1 MTIKNMIGLEAE
13 FLLRNKGNK
22 ELTFPGDHG
31 FDTDEYIILGEFRG
45 NPGGTV
51 AEVIS
56 NFMLEYY
63 KVMALAEKKDKV
75 LDLTGFAEIDN
86 EFNSKIMRKMGTK
99 QVNDSAN
106 IYGTDILKLSD
117 VLVKDGEVIGK
128 KLSCGL
134 HIHFSSQETIT
145 RNVPET
151 VVEYYYTPVNIPVS
165 IGEGANTVLK
175 LFSREKNEIFK
186 KDARVDVSATC
197 SRITKPVI
205 KYFVETF
212 DKDILPKYVSEDK
225 MPKLKFRNPGFYEL
239 KSWGFEY
246 RSLPFST
253 EILNDL
259 FDITNF
265 AFKLLEEL

>member
-1 MTIKNMIGLEAE
+1 MIKNMVGLEAE

-31 FDTDEYIILGEFRG
+31 FTTDEYIILGEFRG
-45 NPGGTV
+45 QPGNNT

-63 KVMALAEKKDKV
+63 KVLGLAEKKEKV
-75 LDLTGFAEIDN
+75 VDLMGYAEIDN

-117 VLVKDGEVIGK
+117 VLVKNGEVTGK

-134 HIHFSSQETIT
+134 HIHFSSQATET
-145 RNVPET
+145 RNVIDS
-151 VVEYYYTPVNIPVS
+151 VNEYFYAPVTIPIS
-165 IGEGANTVLK
+165 IGEGVNTVLK
-175 LFSREKNEIFK
+175 LFSREKNESYK
-186 KDARVDVSATC
+186 KDTKIDISASC

-205 KYFVETF
+205 KYFVETL
-212 DKDILPKYVSEDK
+212 DKEILPKYVTEDK
-225 MPKLKFRNPGFYEL
+225 MPKLKFRNPGFYEM
-239 KSWGFEY
+239 KTWGFEY
-246 RSLPFST
+246 RSLPFNT
-253 EILNDL
+253 EVLDNL